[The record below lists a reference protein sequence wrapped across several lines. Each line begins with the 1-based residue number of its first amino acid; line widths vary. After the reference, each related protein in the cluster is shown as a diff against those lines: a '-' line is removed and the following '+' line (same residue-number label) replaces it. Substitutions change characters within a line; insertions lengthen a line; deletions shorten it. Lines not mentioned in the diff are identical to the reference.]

1 LYHNPPAVNAA
12 SRPTYPTTIHSSQA
26 VQGVI
31 EWGTLLPASDLRYPY
46 FAFVPNYDATLPWD
60 GSEVALT
67 SSCFQEL
74 KARLGQGSP
83 RKVHL
88 TASGQASEDCSE
100 LYMFATV
107 TNLRIAHVFAPGNS
121 SFSWEV
127 PRDITAS
134 EEWCVRFPSCLGGFR
149 SFRDD

>member
-1 LYHNPPAVNAA
+1 
-12 SRPTYPTTIHSSQA
+12 
-26 VQGVI
+26 VI